1 MGNANHCECQGHKK
15 KNCWEFLENAQKR
28 LTGYKSKT
36 EHANITIQ
44 FLATVEIEYVMCAV
58 EEELMA
64 KNMDC
69 EEHVSKENDAYAEY
83 YHDM

>member
-1 MGNANHCECQGHKK
+1 
-15 KNCWEFLENAQKR
+15 
-28 LTGYKSKT
+28 
-36 EHANITIQ
+36 
-44 FLATVEIEYVMCAV
+44 VEIEYVMCAV

-69 EEHVSKENDAYAEY
+69 DEHVSKEHDADAEY